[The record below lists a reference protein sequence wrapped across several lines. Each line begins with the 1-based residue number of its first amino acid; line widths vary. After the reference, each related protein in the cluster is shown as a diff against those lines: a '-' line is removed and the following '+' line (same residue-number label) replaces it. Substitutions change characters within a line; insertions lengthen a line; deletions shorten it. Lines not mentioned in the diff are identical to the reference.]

1 MKVIID
7 TNVAVSGLL
16 WGGPPNRI
24 MRWIRDRLL
33 TAYGCE
39 KTTEELNKTLNY
51 VKFSKRF
58 QELNLTPEEVF
69 AYFMNLI
76 QYVPVP
82 KNIPFIIKKDPFDN
96 IFLALAVQNNVSL
109 IISGDDHL
117 LSKKEYKNI
126 QIVTPQEAC
135 QVIEA
140 LRITG

>member
-16 WGGPPNRI
+16 WSGPPNRI
-24 MRWIRDRLL
+24 MRWIRDGLL

-39 KTTEELNKTLNY
+39 KTTQELNKTLNY

-58 QELNLTPEEVF
+58 RELNLTQEEVF

-76 QYVPVP
+76 QYVPIP
-82 KNIPFIIKKDPFDN
+82 KNIPGIIKKDPFDN

-135 QVIEA
+135 EVIEA
-140 LRITG
+140 FKKIG

>member
-1 MKVIID
+1 MKIIID

-16 WGGPPNRI
+16 WGGPPNQI

-33 TAYGCE
+33 IAYGCK

-51 VKFSKRF
+51 VKLSKRF
-58 QELNLTPEEVF
+58 KELNITPEEVF

-76 QYVPVP
+76 HYVPDP
-82 KNIPFIIKKDPFDN
+82 KNIPNVIKNDPFDD

-109 IISGDDHL
+109 IISGDNHL

-140 LRITG
+140 FKVTG

>member
-16 WGGPPNRI
+16 WSGPPNRI
-24 MRWIRDRLL
+24 MRWIRDGLL
-33 TAYGCE
+33 TAYGSE
-39 KTTEELNKTLNY
+39 KTTEEPNKTLNY
-51 VKFSKRF
+51 VKFSKRL
-58 QELNLTPEEVF
+58 QELDTTPEEAF

-76 QYVPVP
+76 HYVPVP
-82 KNIPFIIKKDPFDN
+82 KNIPGIIKKDLFDN
-96 IFLALAVQNNVSL
+96 IFLALAVQNDMSL

-140 LRITG
+140 FKRIG

>member
-39 KTTEELNKTLNY
+39 KTAEELNKTLNY

-58 QELNLTPEEVF
+58 KELNLTPEEVF

-76 QYVPVP
+76 HYVPVP
-82 KNIPFIIKKDPFDN
+82 KNIPGIIKKDPFDN

>member
-16 WGGPPNRI
+16 WSGPPNQI
-24 MRWIRDRLL
+24 MRWIRDKLL
-33 TAYGCE
+33 IAYGFE

-51 VKFSKRF
+51 VKFLKRL
-58 QELNLTPEEVF
+58 QELDTTPEEVF

-76 QYVPVP
+76 HYVPVP
-82 KNIPFIIKKDPFDN
+82 KNIPGIIKKDLFDN
-96 IFLALAVQNNVSL
+96 IFLALAVQNDVSL
-109 IISGDDHL
+109 VISGDDHL

-140 LRITG
+140 FKRIG

>member
-24 MRWIRDRLL
+24 LRWIRDCLL

-39 KTTEELNKTLNY
+39 KTTDELNVTLHY
-51 VKFSKRF
+51 AKFSKRF
-58 QELNLTPEEVF
+58 QDLKTTPEEVF

-76 QYVPVP
+76 HYVPVP
-82 KNIPFIIKKDPFDN
+82 KKIPEFIKKDPADN
-96 IFLALAVQNNVSL
+96 IFLALAVQNNASL

-117 LSKKEYKNI
+117 LSKKKYKKI
-126 QIVTPQEAC
+126 QIVTPREAC
-135 QVIEA
+135 QVIET
-140 LRITG
+140 IYK

>member
-33 TAYGCE
+33 IAYGCK
-39 KTTEELNKTLNY
+39 KTTDELEQTLSY
-51 VKFSKRF
+51 VKFKKRF
-58 QELNLTPEEVF
+58 KRLNTPPEEIF

-76 QYVPVP
+76 HYVPVP
-82 KNIPFIIKKDPFDN
+82 ENIPHIIKEDPDDN
-96 IFLALAVQNNVSL
+96 IFLSLAVKNNASL

-117 LSKKEYKNI
+117 LSKKEYKSI

-135 QVIEA
+135 QIIET
-140 LRITG
+140 IYKKN

>member
-16 WGGPPNRI
+16 WSGPPNRI

-39 KTTEELNKTLNY
+39 KTAEELNKTLNY

-58 QELNLTPEEVF
+58 KELNLTPEEVF

-76 QYVPVP
+76 HYVPVP
-82 KNIPFIIKKDPFDN
+82 KNIPGIIKKDPFDN

-126 QIVTPQEAC
+126 QIVTPQESC

-140 LRITG
+140 FKITC